1 MVLPMSLQAE
11 AAEAAVAHQVAE
23 AEADLLA
30 AAVQQ
35 SKHCTNIYLNY
46 LNKQSMKKIP
56 MVNKSQQQ

>member
-1 MVLPMSLQAE
+1 MVLPMSLQAAE
-11 AAEAAVAHQVAE
+11 AEAAVAHQVAE
-23 AEADLLA
+23 AEADLL
-30 AAVQQ
+30 AVQQ